1 MTTKMYS
8 EDSFVG
14 YNKKEI
20 SYDYYTDEEEDDFY
34 DRYEPE
40 IWEEEEFDN
49 GEYQPFVFQEEEER
63 KTSPRVMKPISLSK
77 LSPPKSAEKSPTKSP
92 SWWDKTDKIY
102 DSKKLINGVL
112 DYSVLLPP
120 KVEVPKREIKEQQV
134 SKKNKKARTAGTAG
148 TSSQKPNVV
157 KPNLVKEEQ
166 HLKPTRMCLSVVK
179 NTKCFHKA
187 QCRFAHDYKDLK
199 ECNFGERCKK
209 IVILKKSP
217 TGELE
222 LGNKNGEVCSFKH
235 TNESKTSY
243 LKRVPQQTTSPKN
256 RK

>member
-1 MTTKMYS
+1 MNTKIYS

-40 IWEEEEFDN
+40 IWEEEEFDS
-49 GEYQPFVFQEEEER
+49 GEYQPFVFEEEDDR
-63 KTSPRVMKPISLSK
+63 KTSPRVIKPISWSK
-77 LSPPKSAEKSPTKSP
+77 LSPPKSVEKSPTKLSG
-92 SWWDKTDKIY
+92 WWDKMGKI
-102 DSKKLINGVL
+102 DESKKLVNGIL
-112 DYSVLLPP
+112 NYSILLPP
-120 KVEVPKREIKEQQV
+120 RIEMPKREIKQRQ
-134 SKKNKKARTAGTAG
+134 KKNKAIRSTGQKP
-148 TSSQKPNVV
+148 KPNVT
-157 KPNLVKEEQ
+157 KLVVQ
-166 HLKPTRMCLSVVK
+166 PVDQSKPTRMCLSVLK

-187 QCRFAHDYKDLK
+187 PCRFAHDYKELK

-209 IVILKKSP
+209 ITILKKSP

-235 TNESKTSY
+235 ANESKTSY